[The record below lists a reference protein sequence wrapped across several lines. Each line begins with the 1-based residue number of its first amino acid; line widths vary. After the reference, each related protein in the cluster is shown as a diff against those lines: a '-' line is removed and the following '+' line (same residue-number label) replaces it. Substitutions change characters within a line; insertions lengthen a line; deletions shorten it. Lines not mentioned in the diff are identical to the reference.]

1 MQIDLAK
8 GQSVIITIL
17 ERKSVGLDEYG
28 DYELKGQPRRR
39 GKNKREKKMLK

>member
-28 DYELKGQPRRR
+28 DYERPIKKK
-39 GKNKREKKMLK
+39 GKNKRKKKMSR

>member
-39 GKNKREKKMLK
+39 KNKRERRC